1 MFGICKFASAG
12 CGNQLR
18 AKIVGTWEIE
28 QADKLT
34 NRLKL
39 QDEEQEPTGGEPSPS
54 RMSIQFARSGQLTTT
69 TLIGDINRSKKGT
82 WSLVS
87 FDEESQTAKVDC
99 QIGLQQ
105 TEHEIKL
112 IDDDTIEMTPPNM
125 AGLQMKLR
133 FKRSR

>member
-1 MFGICKFASAG
+1 M
-12 CGNQLR
+12 
-18 AKIVGTWEIE
+18 E

-34 NRLKL
+34 NRLNPEN
-39 QDEEQEPTGGEPSPS
+39 EEQEPTGGEPSPS

-69 TLIGDINRSKKGT
+69 TLMGDINRSKKGT
-82 WSLVS
+82 WSFVS
-87 FDEESQTAKVDC
+87 FDEKTQTVKVDC

-133 FKRSR
+133 FKRSQ